1 MQTIVCDELRA
12 LPTIQTGLAIRNF
25 VGPIPRSISFN
36 VWYVLYSEY
45 VRVGI
50 PFTLLTIT
58 HSIRETGHTNTY
70 SGQWCVT
77 GIPTMTYQTLN
88 DIERGNRPYKVSD
101 C

>member
-1 MQTIVCDELRA
+1 MIFVWLVERSHLNEPRA

-50 PFTLLTIT
+50 PVVT
-58 HSIRETGHTNTY
+58 HHY
-70 SGQWCVT
+70 
-77 GIPTMTYQTLN
+77 PL
-88 DIERGNRPYKVSD
+88 
-101 C
+101 